1 MLRSEAWLRDRCQG
15 RLLVPPLDVSLA
27 SSSRSSRRGTG
38 GTSAWLKSLYLSCP
52 RFWYENN
59 IPPSAF
65 TKGACQVA
73 PCSPLTHYLADQ
85 LQELRK
91 VSLASIL
98 CENLDG
104 VYMVQPDVFIGLDPF
119 LNAPV
124 TCDVFQR
131 IDEKNIEPWKTD
143 SPALQV
149 NMTRCSL
156 FVRLGALLDDLEV
169 QRQLIEP
176 NVTRLH
182 LTSNDGSMIKSKQVA
197 SVHRF
202 IL

>member
-1 MLRSEAWLRDRCQG
+1 
-15 RLLVPPLDVSLA
+15 
-27 SSSRSSRRGTG
+27 
-38 GTSAWLKSLYLSCP
+38 
-52 RFWYENN
+52 
-59 IPPSAF
+59 
-65 TKGACQVA
+65 
-73 PCSPLTHYLADQ
+73 
-85 LQELRK
+85 
-91 VSLASIL
+91 
-98 CENLDG
+98 
-104 VYMVQPDVFIGLDPF
+104 MVQPDVFIGLDPF

-149 NMTRCSL
+149 NMTRFSV

-182 LTSNDGSMIKSKQVA
+182 LTSNDGSMIKAKQVA
-197 SVHRF
+197 SVRKF

>member
-1 MLRSEAWLRDRCQG
+1 
-15 RLLVPPLDVSLA
+15 
-27 SSSRSSRRGTG
+27 
-38 GTSAWLKSLYLSCP
+38 
-52 RFWYENN
+52 
-59 IPPSAF
+59 
-65 TKGACQVA
+65 
-73 PCSPLTHYLADQ
+73 
-85 LQELRK
+85 
-91 VSLASIL
+91 
-98 CENLDG
+98 
-104 VYMVQPDVFIGLDPF
+104 MVQPDVFIGLDPF

-149 NMTRCSL
+149 NMTRCSV
-156 FVRLGALLDDLEV
+156 FVRLGAMLDDLEV

-182 LTSNDGSMIKSKQVA
+182 LTSNDGSMIKAKQVS
-197 SVHRF
+197 SVRKF

>member
-1 MLRSEAWLRDRCQG
+1 MIKVSIPFMSQILVREQHSPVRFHQRC
-15 RLLVPPLDVSLA
+15 VPTA
-27 SSSRSSRRGTG
+27 
-38 GTSAWLKSLYLSCP
+38 KC
-52 RFWYENN
+52 
-59 IPPSAF
+59 
-65 TKGACQVA
+65 A

-149 NMTRCSL
+149 NMTRFSV

-182 LTSNDGSMIKSKQVA
+182 LTSNDGSMIKAKQVA
-197 SVHRF
+197 SVRKF
-202 IL
+202 IF

>member
-1 MLRSEAWLRDRCQG
+1 ML
-15 RLLVPPLDVSLA
+15 
-27 SSSRSSRRGTG
+27 
-38 GTSAWLKSLYLSCP
+38 KH
-52 RFWYENN
+52 N
-59 IPPSAF
+59 I
-65 TKGACQVA
+65 T
-73 PCSPLTHYLADQ
+73 DQ

-149 NMTRCSL
+149 NEGIGRDEEKCL
-156 FVRLGALLDDLEV
+156 LVGAGALLADYKDAASV
-169 QRQLIEP
+169 EP
-176 NVTRLH
+176 NVARLQPGAAGEENLRPH
-182 LTSNDGSMIKSKQVA
+182 SNDGSMINVKATLGACLSLTGQFQTEAQNHKNGFFG
-197 SVHRF
+197 SF
-202 IL
+202 GWSDDW

>member
-1 MLRSEAWLRDRCQG
+1 M
-15 RLLVPPLDVSLA
+15 
-27 SSSRSSRRGTG
+27 
-38 GTSAWLKSLYLSCP
+38 
-52 RFWYENN
+52 
-59 IPPSAF
+59 
-65 TKGACQVA
+65 
-73 PCSPLTHYLADQ
+73 
-85 LQELRK
+85 QELRK

-149 NMTRCSL
+149 NMTRFSV

-182 LTSNDGSMIKSKQVA
+182 LTSNDGSMIKAKQVA

>member
-1 MLRSEAWLRDRCQG
+1 MEASTQSPAPL
-15 RLLVPPLDVSLA
+15 PP
-27 SSSRSSRRGTG
+27 
-38 GTSAWLKSLYLSCP
+38 
-52 RFWYENN
+52 
-59 IPPSAF
+59 PP
-65 TKGACQVA
+65 
-73 PCSPLTHYLADQ
+73 DQ

-149 NMTRCSL
+149 ATVC
-156 FVRLGALLDDLEV
+156 LDHAHTL
-169 QRQLIEP
+169 Q
-176 NVTRLH
+176 
-182 LTSNDGSMIKSKQVA
+182 
-197 SVHRF
+197 
-202 IL
+202 

>member
-1 MLRSEAWLRDRCQG
+1 
-15 RLLVPPLDVSLA
+15 
-27 SSSRSSRRGTG
+27 
-38 GTSAWLKSLYLSCP
+38 
-52 RFWYENN
+52 
-59 IPPSAF
+59 
-65 TKGACQVA
+65 
-73 PCSPLTHYLADQ
+73 
-85 LQELRK
+85 
-91 VSLASIL
+91 
-98 CENLDG
+98 
-104 VYMVQPDVFIGLDPF
+104 MVQPDVFIGLDPF

-149 NMTRCSL
+149 NMTRFSV
-156 FVRLGALLDDLEV
+156 FVRRGALLDDLGL

-182 LTSNDGSMIKSKQVA
+182 LTSNDGSMIKAKQVA
-197 SVHRF
+197 SVRKF

>member
-1 MLRSEAWLRDRCQG
+1 M
-15 RLLVPPLDVSLA
+15 
-27 SSSRSSRRGTG
+27 
-38 GTSAWLKSLYLSCP
+38 
-52 RFWYENN
+52 
-59 IPPSAF
+59 
-65 TKGACQVA
+65 
-73 PCSPLTHYLADQ
+73 LTHDISDQ

-149 NMTRCSL
+149 KAKQYSK
-156 FVRLGALLDDLEV
+156 VGEKGDGDEEEGKLGVYCTDALLDDLEMRRH
-169 QRQLIEP
+169 QLRQMLVDCIRP
-176 NVTRLH
+176 A
-182 LTSNDGSMIKSKQVA
+182 G
-197 SVHRF
+197 
-202 IL
+202 

>member
-1 MLRSEAWLRDRCQG
+1 MSQILVREQHSPVRFHQRC
-15 RLLVPPLDVSLA
+15 VS
-27 SSSRSSRRGTG
+27 
-38 GTSAWLKSLYLSCP
+38 SAKC
-52 RFWYENN
+52 
-59 IPPSAF
+59 
-65 TKGACQVA
+65 A

-149 NMTRCSL
+149 NMTRFSV

-197 SVHRF
+197 SVRK
-202 IL
+202 II

>member
-1 MLRSEAWLRDRCQG
+1 
-15 RLLVPPLDVSLA
+15 
-27 SSSRSSRRGTG
+27 
-38 GTSAWLKSLYLSCP
+38 
-52 RFWYENN
+52 
-59 IPPSAF
+59 
-65 TKGACQVA
+65 
-73 PCSPLTHYLADQ
+73 
-85 LQELRK
+85 
-91 VSLASIL
+91 
-98 CENLDG
+98 
-104 VYMVQPDVFIGLDPF
+104 MVQPDVFIGLDPF

-149 NMTRCSL
+149 NMTRFSV
-156 FVRLGALLDDLEV
+156 FVRRGTLLDDLEM

-182 LTSNDGSMIKSKQVA
+182 LTSNDGSMIKAKQVA
-197 SVHRF
+197 SVCKF

>member
-1 MLRSEAWLRDRCQG
+1 MRANC
-15 RLLVPPLDVSLA
+15 
-27 SSSRSSRRGTG
+27 
-38 GTSAWLKSLYLSCP
+38 
-52 RFWYENN
+52 
-59 IPPSAF
+59 
-65 TKGACQVA
+65 A

-149 NMTRCSL
+149 NMTRFSV

-182 LTSNDGSMIKSKQVA
+182 LTSNDGSMIKAKQVA
-197 SVHRF
+197 SVRKF

>member
-1 MLRSEAWLRDRCQG
+1 MFIQYSIMLKHII
-15 RLLVPPLDVSLA
+15 
-27 SSSRSSRRGTG
+27 T
-38 GTSAWLKSLYLSCP
+38 
-52 RFWYENN
+52 
-59 IPPSAF
+59 
-65 TKGACQVA
+65 
-73 PCSPLTHYLADQ
+73 DQ

-149 NMTRCSL
+149 NEGIEDEEKGKVSFTAARE
-156 FVRLGALLDDLEV
+156 ALLDD
-169 QRQLIEP
+169 
-176 NVTRLH
+176 
-182 LTSNDGSMIKSKQVA
+182 
-197 SVHRF
+197 
-202 IL
+202 

>member
-1 MLRSEAWLRDRCQG
+1 M
-15 RLLVPPLDVSLA
+15 
-27 SSSRSSRRGTG
+27 
-38 GTSAWLKSLYLSCP
+38 
-52 RFWYENN
+52 
-59 IPPSAF
+59 
-65 TKGACQVA
+65 
-73 PCSPLTHYLADQ
+73 
-85 LQELRK
+85 
-91 VSLASIL
+91 SLASIL

-149 NMTRCSL
+149 NMTRFSV
-156 FVRLGALLDDLEV
+156 FVRLGAMLDDLEV

-182 LTSNDGSMIKSKQVA
+182 LTSNDGSMIKAKQVS
-197 SVHRF
+197 SVRKF

>member
-1 MLRSEAWLRDRCQG
+1 M
-15 RLLVPPLDVSLA
+15 
-27 SSSRSSRRGTG
+27 
-38 GTSAWLKSLYLSCP
+38 
-52 RFWYENN
+52 
-59 IPPSAF
+59 
-65 TKGACQVA
+65 
-73 PCSPLTHYLADQ
+73 
-85 LQELRK
+85 QELRK

-149 NMTRCSL
+149 NKRVADEEEGKVS
-156 FVRLGALLDDLEV
+156 VYRAGALLVD
-169 QRQLIEP
+169 
-176 NVTRLH
+176 
-182 LTSNDGSMIKSKQVA
+182 
-197 SVHRF
+197 
-202 IL
+202 

>member
-1 MLRSEAWLRDRCQG
+1 M
-15 RLLVPPLDVSLA
+15 
-27 SSSRSSRRGTG
+27 
-38 GTSAWLKSLYLSCP
+38 
-52 RFWYENN
+52 
-59 IPPSAF
+59 
-65 TKGACQVA
+65 
-73 PCSPLTHYLADQ
+73 
-85 LQELRK
+85 
-91 VSLASIL
+91 SLASIL

-149 NMTRCSL
+149 NMTRCSV

-182 LTSNDGSMIKSKQVA
+182 LTSNDGSMIKSEA
-197 SVHRF
+197 SG
-202 IL
+202 

>member
-1 MLRSEAWLRDRCQG
+1 MRTTSPRPLLQKVRTCQCLSIVIILTRDI
-15 RLLVPPLDVSLA
+15 
-27 SSSRSSRRGTG
+27 T
-38 GTSAWLKSLYLSCP
+38 
-52 RFWYENN
+52 
-59 IPPSAF
+59 
-65 TKGACQVA
+65 
-73 PCSPLTHYLADQ
+73 DQ

-149 NMTRCSL
+149 KAKQYSKVGKKEMEMKKRENWVFTARMHCW
-156 FVRLGALLDDLEV
+156 
-169 QRQLIEP
+169 
-176 NVTRLH
+176 
-182 LTSNDGSMIKSKQVA
+182 MI
-197 SVHRF
+197 
-202 IL
+202 

>member
-1 MLRSEAWLRDRCQG
+1 
-15 RLLVPPLDVSLA
+15 
-27 SSSRSSRRGTG
+27 
-38 GTSAWLKSLYLSCP
+38 
-52 RFWYENN
+52 
-59 IPPSAF
+59 
-65 TKGACQVA
+65 
-73 PCSPLTHYLADQ
+73 
-85 LQELRK
+85 
-91 VSLASIL
+91 
-98 CENLDG
+98 
-104 VYMVQPDVFIGLDPF
+104 MVQPDVFIGLDPF

-149 NMTRCSL
+149 NMTRFSM

-182 LTSNDGSMIKSKQVA
+182 LTSNDGSMIKAKQVA
-197 SVHRF
+197 SVRKF